1 MTKRKRKREKDH
13 IKNVSRLTT
22 SLLRK
27 QLKSLASGAVDGV
40 EVWLPEDDLLHWG
53 LTIEGPP
60 DTLYEGGLFRAEL
73 SFPVSYPDQPPEMR
87 FTGVVPYH
95 PNVYA
100 DGRVCI
106 SILHAPGKNPT
117 GELGE
122 PSDEPETERW
132 RPVLGVDSIVVSVM
146 SMLSDPNCNSPANV
160 EAGVLWREDRKQFKK
175 KVFKCVAASVE
186 Q

>member
-1 MTKRKRKREKDH
+1 VEDASH

-22 SLLRK
+22 SLLRT
-27 QLKSLASGAVDGV
+27 QLKALADGAVDGV
-40 EVWLPEDDLLHWG
+40 EVWLPDDDLLHWG

-60 DTLYEGGLFRAEL
+60 DTLYEGALFRAEL

-95 PNVYA
+95 PNVYP

-106 SILHAPGKNPT
+106 SILHAPGENAA
-117 GELGE
+117 GELGFA
-122 PSDEPETERW
+122 PTDEPESEKW
-132 RPVLGVDSIVVSVM
+132 RPVLGVDSVVVSVV

-160 EAGVLWREDRKQFKK
+160 EAGVLWREDRAQFKK
-175 KVFKCVAASVE
+175 KVLKCVAASIE